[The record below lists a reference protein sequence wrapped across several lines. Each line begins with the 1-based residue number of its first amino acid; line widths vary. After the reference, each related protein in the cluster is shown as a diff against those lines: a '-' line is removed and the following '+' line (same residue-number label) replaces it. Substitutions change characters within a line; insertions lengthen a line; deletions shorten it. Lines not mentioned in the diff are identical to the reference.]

1 MSDIMDRLRQMA
13 DLFEARQAPH
23 HMVRH
28 LRAAADEIE
37 RLRAALEEA
46 AQIAER
52 KAAALSPYRDT
63 HAAVQAAIAEDIAAE
78 IRALI
83 PQWSS

>member
-1 MSDIMDRLRQMA
+1 MTRKEL
-13 DLFEARQAPH
+13 LGK
-23 HMVRH
+23 V
-28 LRAAADEIE
+28 
-37 RLRAALEEA
+37 LRAALEEA

-63 HAAVQAAIAEDIAAE
+63 HAAVQAATAEDIAAE

-83 PQWSS
+83 PRRFF

>member
-1 MSDIMDRLRQMA
+1 
-13 DLFEARQAPH
+13 
-23 HMVRH
+23 MVLH

-63 HAAVQAAIAEDIAAE
+63 HASVQAAIAEDIAAE

-83 PQWSS
+83 PQRSS

>member
-13 DLFEARQAPH
+13 DLFEAQQAPH
-23 HMVRH
+23 NMVLH

-52 KAAALSPYRDT
+52 KAAALSLYRDT

-83 PQWSS
+83 PRRSS